1 MGLVVDTSVI
11 ISVITNEKHK
21 RQLIKVT
28 RGEELITPES
38 LHWEIGNAFSA
49 MFKRKRIDI
58 NLAKRALKYYQK
70 IPLRFVEINLEES
83 LEIAYN
89 YSIYAYDAYFIEC
102 ARIYKLPLLTL
113 DNSLIEIAKKIGILT
128 KEI

>member
-1 MGLVVDTSVI
+1 
-11 ISVITNEKHK
+11 
-21 RQLIKVT
+21 
-28 RGEELITPES
+28 
-38 LHWEIGNAFSA
+38 

-58 NLAKRALKYYQK
+58 NLAKKALRYYQR
-70 IPLRFVEINLEES
+70 IPLRFVEINLEGS

-113 DNSLIEIAKKIGILT
+113 DSCLIEIAKKIGILT